1 MSLSDITEKII
12 KEAEEK
18 TVLLSKE
25 TATQV
30 TSIEEETKKII
41 AKKQQ
46 SYSESIKKILADNKK
61 KISAAAEHKT
71 KLTLESMRRTELDN
85 VFDNALKELESADDD
100 KYYKIL
106 TSLLRDLPKNI
117 SGIVTCPA
125 KRISVTKKAFQESA
139 INIDVTEDNTIS
151 GGVIIRENNTQYD
164 LTFKRKME
172 DVKKSLEIEVA
183 SILFS

>member
-18 TVLLSKE
+18 AVLLSKE

-30 TSIEEETKKII
+30 TSIEEETKKMI
-41 AKKQQ
+41 AEKQQ

-71 KLTLESMRRTELDN
+71 KLSLESMKRTELDN
-85 VFDNALKELESADDD
+85 VFDNALKELESANDD

-106 TSLLRDLPKNI
+106 ISLLKDLPKNI
-117 SGIVTCPA
+117 SGIAVCPA
-125 KRISVTKKAFQESA
+125 KRISITKKAFQESA
-139 INIDVTEDNTIS
+139 INIDVTEDDTVS
-151 GGVIIRENNTQYD
+151 GGIIIRENNIQYD